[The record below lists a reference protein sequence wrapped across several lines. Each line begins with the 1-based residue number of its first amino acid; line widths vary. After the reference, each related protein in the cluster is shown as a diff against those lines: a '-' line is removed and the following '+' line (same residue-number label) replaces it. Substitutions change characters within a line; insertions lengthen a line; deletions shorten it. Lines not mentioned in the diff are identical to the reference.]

1 VRVAAAG
8 LAAIIAALA
17 LALNG
22 AASADQANPFPSPSP
37 VATQAPG
44 AGGYAVISI
53 LGSSASGGIVPG
65 SASPSPTPM
74 PFGSSGATGYSVE
87 IVGRLSPSYFA
98 TLRYEDAKLH
108 SAPAAYTTRFDI
120 AALYQFG
127 TSRAAAGI
135 GFASIQQSTL
145 SSSANGFGTGFM
157 LLPNFATRVS
167 PYASAFLYPALT
179 APGGVRGG
187 LTVLRLGITLTPP
200 HATGVF
206 ARLGFTAQHF
216 SASTFSP
223 TSLTG
228 AELGF
233 GTTF

>member
-17 LALNG
+17 LALNA

-37 VATQAPG
+37 VATEAPG
-44 AGGYAVISI
+44 AAGYAVISI
-53 LGSSASGGIVPG
+53 SGASASGGTVPG
-65 SASPSPTPM
+65 MASPSPTPM
-74 PFGSSGATGYSVE
+74 PFGSSGATGYSIE
-87 IVGRLSPSYFA
+87 IMGRLSPSYLA
-98 TLRYEDAKLH
+98 TLRYEDTKLH
-108 SAPAAYTTRFDI
+108 SVPAAYTTRFDI

-127 TSRAAAGI
+127 TTHAAAGL

-145 SSSANGFGTGFM
+145 SSSANGFGAGFVLM
-157 LLPNFATRVS
+157 PNFAERVS
-167 PYASAFLYPALT
+167 PYASAFVYPALT

-187 LTVLRLGITLTPP
+187 LTVLRLGIAIKPP
-200 HATGVF
+200 HETGIF
-206 ARLGFTAQHF
+206 ARLGLTSQHF

-228 AELGF
+228 VEFGLGS
-233 GTTF
+233 TF